1 MDIKKR
7 VEQEV
12 PEIIKNLRTLVSYP
26 SVLDEPTEDM
36 PFGKANAECLNAA
49 LKILSDYGFQTKNVD
64 NYAGYAE
71 IGSGEKLIG
80 MVGHLDVV
88 PVTEGWTS
96 HPFTLTERGENL
108 YGRGA
113 TDDKGPVC
121 CAMAALR
128 IVNELRPD
136 LDKRIR
142 LVMGCNEEN
151 GSACLAHYVEK
162 EGHFDL
168 GFTPD
173 GNFPGVYGEKGL
185 LHGHME
191 VKTEDILEAEGGAA
205 INVVCGKCYL
215 TMKKGSFDLGKFQM
229 AMHAR
234 SVAFKIL
241 DDGDP
246 VRIMVDGVQAHAS
259 LPDMGVNAI
268 NEAFAALDEAGC
280 KDPAVRFL
288 ARYFG
293 TTCHGERLGIDFED
307 AYGDLS
313 LNLGIIKKVGDKLH
327 ITIDIRFPVTKD
339 PEQMRRE
346 FLRATEG
353 DEDGELFID
362 ELEAPLFFPPD
373 SPLVK
378 ALYSAYRDITGDTVN
393 KPMVIG
399 GGTYAKGI
407 HNTIAFG
414 AEFPDD
420 PDIHMHGDDEYIPI
434 KNLARQTE
442 IYVHA
447 LLNLLDL

>member
-26 SVLDEPTEDM
+26 SVESEPLEGM
-36 PFGKANAECLNAA
+36 PFGKANADALAAA
-49 LKILSDYGFQTKNVD
+49 LKILDGYGFKTKNVD
-64 NYAGYAE
+64 NYAGFAE

-88 PVTEGWTS
+88 PVTDGWTS
-96 HPFTLTERGENL
+96 DPFTLTERDGNL
-108 YGRGA
+108 YGRGS

-128 IVNELRPD
+128 IVHELRPD
-136 LDKRIR
+136 MNKRIR
-142 LVMGCNEEN
+142 LVMGCNEES

-173 GNFPGVYGEKGL
+173 GNFPGVFGEKGICQ
-185 LHGHME
+185 GHLE
-191 VKTEDILEAEGGAA
+191 TPTNAILSVEGGTAM
-205 INVVCGKCYL
+205 NVVCGKV
-215 TMKKGSFDLGKFQM
+215 TMTVRKGTFDLGEFRI
-229 AMHAR
+229 ALNAR
-234 SVAFKIL
+234 NVRYEIE
-241 DDGDP
+241 DGDP
-246 VRIMVDGVQAHAS
+246 IKLTVYGLQAHAS

-268 NEAFAALDEAGC
+268 NETFMALDEAGLD
-280 KDPAVRFL
+280 DPAVRFI

-293 TTCHGERLGIDFED
+293 NTCHGERLGIDFED

-313 LNLGIIKKVGDKLH
+313 LNLGVIKKVGDKIH
-327 ITIDIRFPVTKD
+327 VTVDIRYPVTKD
-339 PEQMRRE
+339 PEQMKRE
-346 FLRATEG
+346 YYNATKD
-353 DEDGELFID
+353 DEDGEMFIED
-362 ELEAPLFFPPD
+362 FEEPLFFPPD
-373 SPLVK
+373 SPLVSSLYK
-378 ALYSAYRDITGDTVN
+378 AYKDVTGDTVN
-393 KPMVIG
+393 RPMVIG

-420 PDIHMHGDDEYIPI
+420 PDIHMHGDDEFIPI
-434 KNLARQTE
+434 GNLARQTE